1 MLMVSYFLIPD
12 IVKNEEVVEENY
24 QIQIFVFSRMSFEN
38 MELLGLHSC
47 IEIKEEMSEVD
58 ETISGDPIYV
68 NENQTE
74 IKVEEGKDELTSIIA
89 MVHVLQL
96 SVT

>member
-1 MLMVSYFLIPD
+1 MNAGNPWL
-12 IVKNEEVVEENY
+12 VESIIC
-24 QIQIFVFSRMSFEN
+24 QICEISFEN
-38 MELLGLHSC
+38 MELLDLHSC
-47 IEIKEEMSEVD
+47 IEIKEEISEVD

-74 IKVEEGKDELTSIIA
+74 IKVEEGKDQLAPIIE

-96 SVT
+96 SVTMVS